1 MQDNSRC
8 AGLSLHTG
16 TWALGAHELAGFPHS
31 HGAWNSSHFQMR
43 NQRLR
48 ERSVLFPIPQL
59 GSVREGFKPTLTEAK
74 AEVSPLYFL
83 VAGAP

>member
-8 AGLSLHTG
+8 AGLLLHRG
-16 TWALGAHELAGFPHS
+16 TRALSAHELAGFPHS
-31 HGAWNSSHFQMR
+31 PGSLEFFSFSDEEPEA
-43 NQRLR
+43 QRKK
-48 ERSVLFPIPQL
+48 FPIPQL
-59 GSVREGFKPTLTEAK
+59 GSVREEFKPTLTEAK